1 MCIKYN
7 VENLDLAVKGCYA
20 CPQQGQMS
28 SGPISTTVKSNTS
41 YPYTFIRTLLNS
53 FELN

>member
-7 VENLDLAVKGCYA
+7 VENLDLAVGGGHYA

-28 SGPISTTVKSNTS
+28 SGPICTRDSQK
-41 YPYTFIRTLLNS
+41 
-53 FELN
+53 

>member
-7 VENLDLAVKGCYA
+7 VENPDLAVGGCYA

-28 SGPISTTVKSNTS
+28 SGPIFTAVSQK
-41 YPYTFIRTLLNS
+41 
-53 FELN
+53 